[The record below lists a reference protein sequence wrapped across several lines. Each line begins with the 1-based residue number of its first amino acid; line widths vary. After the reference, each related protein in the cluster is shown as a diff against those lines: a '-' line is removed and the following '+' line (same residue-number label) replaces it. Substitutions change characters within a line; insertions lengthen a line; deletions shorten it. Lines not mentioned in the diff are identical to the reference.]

1 MAIARKC
8 DRCGKFYEYYP
19 KGNKVEYNGVQRI
32 YRDIG
37 GSFRCET
44 TYDFCPECMAA
55 FDEFM
60 INGKFVEAKHE

>member
-32 YRDIG
+32 YRHKNG
-37 GSFRCET
+37 NLGYEV
-44 TYDFCPECMAA
+44 TYDFCPECMDA
-55 FDEFM
+55 FDKFM
-60 INGKFVEAKHE
+60 INSKFVEAKHE